1 MFVLSQHKFNNTL
14 AATGRAVLALVIVVS
29 AIANVSTIFVESG
42 WEREGL
48 IVMGVTLLL
57 IARALFRGKRQA
69 WWLSICLLAISL
81 ISAITSKSDRS
92 SMLLA
97 LSLLILLL

>member
-1 MFVLSQHKFNNTL
+1 MFVLEQQKFKHSL
-14 AATGRAVLALVIVVS
+14 ATTGRALLALVIVIS
-29 AIANVSTIFVESG
+29 ALANVSTIFVESRWDFVTFMEPLMDLGGSG

-69 WWLSICLLAISL
+69 WWLSICLLAISD
-81 ISAITSKSDRS
+81 KRNHKQV
-92 SMLLA
+92 
-97 LSLLILLL
+97 